1 MGRCW
6 APCGFVRLC
15 IQAHLPGLKIRGEV
29 SSTAAS
35 FGHEFSVRDGAGIEI
50 MGYM

>member
-6 APCGFVRLC
+6 VPCGFVRLC
-15 IQAHLPGLKIRGEV
+15 TQARLSALKIRGEV

-35 FGHEFSVRDGAGIEI
+35 FGHEFSVRGGARIEI